1 MITFRFYV
9 VSTTALFLALAVG
22 ILIGSALDESIVE
35 RLENS
40 ITSVDRRLDEVSAE
54 NDELRSTSNRMQEL
68 LASSSPHLVSGSL
81 ADERILIIAE
91 RGVDPDHVRSLRE
104 LALVADAQAPGV
116 LWLEKG
122 WALADDDVRTS
133 LAEELDLTVTPAPTL
148 RLRAWRLLLE
158 QLIAPDI
165 DAQVPPAVVPG
176 DPPGVEVELQGT
188 TTTQGVP
195 ATTLPEVS
203 DVPEVPLDVLGVL
216 DARGLLSIEELGDET
231 SRVRSV
237 FGPGIIVVVV
247 TGPQTDLRE
256 VGFTASL
263 LSTNTEVGV
272 PTVLAAVSRDDDPG
286 PVLPAVLEDEVLRER
301 IATVDN
307 LQVPLGRVAVLLAAA
322 DLRFAVIGHYGNLP
336 GAEREL
342 PVWTARSAPAVE

>member
-35 RLENS
+35 RLENR

-54 NDELRSTSNRMQEL
+54 NDELRSTSKRMEEL

-81 ADERILIIAE
+81 ADERVLIVAE

-104 LALVADAQAPGV
+104 LALVANAQAPGV

-133 LAEELDLTVTPAPTL
+133 LAEDLDLTVTPAPTL

-158 QLIAPDI
+158 QLIAPDA
-165 DAQVPPAVVPG
+165 DLTVVPS
-176 DPPGVEVELQGT
+176 DPPGAEEELQEST
-188 TTTQGVP
+188 TTHAVP
-195 ATTLPEVS
+195 ATTLPDVP

-216 DARGLLSIEELGDET
+216 DTRGLLSVEELGDET
-231 SRVRSV
+231 STVRSV
-237 FGPGIIVVVV
+237 FGPGLIVIVV

-263 LSTNTEVGV
+263 LSTNTDVGV
-272 PTVLAAVSRDDDPG
+272 LTVLAAVSRDEDPG
-286 PVLPAVLEDEVLRER
+286 PVLRAVLDDEVLRER

-307 LQVPLGRVAVLLAAA
+307 LQTSLGRVAALLAAA
-322 DLRFAVIGHYGNLP
+322 DLRFSVIGHYGDLP
-336 GAEREL
+336 DAEREL
-342 PVWTARSAPAVE
+342 PVWTARSAPAAE